1 MCGCLV
7 VLMGAVVPRFTLV
20 MLQLFSDLNARAFD
34 SFWIGFAGFLFLPYT
49 TLAFVLM
56 DHWGNPINGFGWV
69 IVVFAFIVDLGSY
82 VGTTQRDRLS
92 YR

>member
-7 VLMGAVVPRFTLV
+7 ILVGAVFPRFAIV
-20 MLQLFSDLNARAFD
+20 MLQLFTDLNARAFD

-56 DHWGNPINGFGWV
+56 DYWGDPINGFGWV
-69 IVVFAFIVDLGSY
+69 IVAFAFVVDLGSY
-82 VGTTQRDRLS
+82 FGTARRERIA
-92 YR
+92 Y

>member
-7 VLMGAVVPRFTLV
+7 IFMGAVLPRFTLV
-20 MLQLFSDLNARAFD
+20 VLQLFSDLNARAFD

-56 DHWGNPINGFGWV
+56 DYWGDPINGFGWV
-69 IVVFAFIVDLGSY
+69 IVGFAFIVDLGSY
-82 VGTTQRDRLS
+82 FGTTQRDRLAA
-92 YR
+92 R